1 MAILRFTPSP
11 DEEMSPEELAAYLTS
26 MMPEIPGYRVMRRIG
41 KGGMS
46 FVYLAVQESLDR
58 QVAIKITAPEILRDE
73 ISKQRFEQEARTIAK
88 LEHPCIVGIYE
99 VGRSPQGLMYYV
111 MPYLSKGHL
120 GQLDLRN
127 NELRIIAI
135 LRSLLSALGYAHTR
149 GIVHRDVKAENVLFD
164 NADRPVLADFGIALP
179 FRNSARIT
187 NVGFAV
193 GSAAYMA
200 PEQARGDNVDGRADL
215 YAVGV
220 LAYEMLTGRL
230 PFQGNDALALAVMH
244 AHDPVPPLPME
255 RRHWQ
260 SFLSIAMAKPRDQR
274 FRNAEQM
281 LNALD
286 ELERKL
292 RSQPSVC
299 LPATPVDGAGAA
311 GESPRSSNP
320 RADTAIA
327 AAAPAAAEASMAPA
341 GTAFRSWPWAA
352 AGILALGLSA
362 GAWWLASGM
371 TTDGSGRIVLDP
383 ILPQPDATNVDDP
396 IGAVAAAAI
405 GNLATETPATAAP
418 VATTVPAMAAGE
430 PVPTPPPGIAGTL
443 DFHSAPLPYDP
454 RIPAAREL
462 AAAERQIARLRL
474 SLPPGDNAI
483 DSLRAARGLAPRDPA
498 LPALEDL
505 LLAAFAGQFERL
517 LAEGQ
522 HEAAG
527 AAWQRLGAFADE
539 AGLRTRPA
547 WTTLV
552 AAREAGVHTTLAE
565 AVRRRDAALLA
576 AAEADIA
583 RFDLD
588 AAAFVAALRAA
599 RLALLPAPGARLT
612 GPGPAMRLVVG
623 PTESRNGWAA
633 METEVT
639 RADFGAFASAT
650 GRAAARCRGG
660 FLERRDWNS
669 PGFPQAGDEPV
680 VCVTAADAEAFAQ
693 WRGQRDGQRYRLPDA
708 TKWQA
713 MARGAAYGCN
723 GTRLDCDRRP
733 GTARAGTGQA
743 SPLGLRDIGG
753 NVREWLAGGR
763 EAGGGGWR
771 TVPGSL
777 PGAIQTIADPR
788 GQDDLGFRLVRE
800 VTLDELLAAGSR
812 D

>member
-11 DEEMSPEELAAYLTS
+11 DEELSPEELSAYLTS

-73 ISKQRFEQEARTIAK
+73 VSKERFEQEARTIAK

-120 GQLDLRN
+120 GQRDLRN
-127 NELRIIAI
+127 DEARIIAV

-179 FRNSARIT
+179 FRSSTRIT

-244 AHDPVPPLPME
+244 AHDPIPPLPAE

-260 SFLSIAMAKPRDQR
+260 PLLSIAMAKSREQR

-281 LNALD
+281 LSALD

-292 RSQPSVC
+292 QGRPSTP
-299 LPATPVDGAGAA
+299 LPATPPGNTATASASSQASDPRANTVIAPAVAVAAA
-311 GESPRSSNP
+311 GTP
-320 RADTAIA
+320 RAA
-327 AAAPAAAEASMAPA
+327 ASRA
-341 GTAFRSWPWAA
+341 GRLAVWPWAGGGA
-352 AGILALGLSA
+352 LALLCAVGL
-362 GAWWLASGM
+362 WWLLQ
-371 TTDGSGRIVLDP
+371 GRMGPSAPLLDP
-383 ILPQPDATNVDDP
+383 ILPQSSATTNADP
-396 IGAVAAAAI
+396 IGAAVAA
-405 GNLATETPATAAP
+405 LDEESATAPSP
-418 VATTVPAMAAGE
+418 VA
-430 PVPTPPPGIAGTL
+430 IAGTTGDSMAGTL
-443 DFHSAPLPYDP
+443 GFLSQPLPYDP
-454 RIPAAREL
+454 RVPAAREL

-474 SLPPGDNAI
+474 SLPPGDNAL
-483 DSLRAARGLAPRDPA
+483 DSLRSARALAPRDPA
-498 LPALEDL
+498 LTDLED
-505 LLAAFAGQFERL
+505 RL
-517 LAEGQ
+517 LSAFNGQIGRLMAEGQ
-522 HEAAG
+522 RETAG
-527 AAWQRLGAFADE
+527 AAWQRLSSYADE
-539 AGLRTRPA
+539 AGLRARPLWA
-547 WTTLV
+547 ALV
-552 AAREAGVHTTLAE
+552 TARESEVRAGLAE
-565 AVRRRDAALLA
+565 AARRRDARLLA
-576 AAEADIA
+576 AVEADIA
-583 RFDLD
+583 RFGLD
-588 AAAFVAALRAA
+588 AAAFAAPLRAT
-599 RLALLPAPGARLT
+599 RLALLPAPGARLP
-612 GPGPAMRLVVG
+612 GPGPAMRLIV
-623 PTESRNGWAA
+623 PPSEARSGWAA
-633 METEVT
+633 METEVS
-639 RADFGAFASAT
+639 RADYAAFARAS
-650 GRAAARCRGG
+650 GRAESRCRGG
-660 FLERRDWNS
+660 FLDRRSWTA
-669 PGFPQAGDEPV
+669 PGFQQGEDEPV
-680 VCVTAADAEAFAQ
+680 VCVTAADAEAYAQ
-693 WRGQRDGQRYRLPDA
+693 WRSQRDGLRYRLPDA
-708 TKWQA
+708 AQWQA
-713 MARGAAYGCN
+713 MARGAPSDCTS
-723 GTRLDCDRRP
+723 TRLDCDRRP
-733 GTARAGTGQA
+733 GTVRAGAGQA

-771 TVPGSL
+771 TLPGSA
-777 PGAIQTIADPR
+777 PESVQSMSDAR

-800 VTLDELLAAGSR
+800 VPLDELLAGKASY
-812 D
+812 

>member
-73 ISKQRFEQEARTIAK
+73 VSKQRFEQEARTIAK

-120 GQLDLRN
+120 GQRDLRN
-127 NELRIIAI
+127 DELRIAAV

-179 FRNSARIT
+179 FRSSARIT
-187 NVGFAV
+187 SVGFAV

-255 RRHWQ
+255 RQHWQ
-260 SFLSIAMAKPRDQR
+260 AFLSIALAKSRDQR

-281 LNALD
+281 QSALD

-292 RSQPSVC
+292 RGQPSAR
-299 LPATPVDGAGAA
+299 LPTAPVGGIGVV
-311 GESPRSSNP
+311 GEPPRSSNP
-320 RADTAIA
+320 RADTAVA
-327 AAAPAAAEASMAPA
+327 AAAPAVAESSVTSA
-341 GTAFRSWPWAA
+341 GIGFRPWPWAA
-352 AGILALGLSA
+352 AGVLALGLA
-362 GAWWLASGM
+362 GGIWWLASGM
-371 TTDGSGRIVLDP
+371 TTDGSSRIVLDP
-383 ILPQPDATNVDDP
+383 ILPQPDVAKVDDP
-396 IGAVAAAAI
+396 IGAVAAA
-405 GNLATETPATAAP
+405 PTA
-418 VATTVPAMAAGE
+418 
-430 PVPTPPPGIAGTL
+430 PPGIAGTL

-498 LPALEDL
+498 LPMLEDA

-517 LAEGQ
+517 LAEDQ
-522 HEAAG
+522 REAAG
-527 AAWQRLGAFADE
+527 AAWQRLGAYAEE

-547 WTTLV
+547 WAALVGARETGVRTTL
-552 AAREAGVHTTLAE
+552 TE

-576 AAEADIA
+576 TAEADIA
-583 RFDLD
+583 RFGLD
-588 AAAFVAALRAA
+588 AAAFVAPLRAA
-599 RLALLPAPGARLT
+599 RLALLPAPGARLA
-612 GPGPAMRLVVG
+612 GPGPAMRLVVA
-623 PTESRNGWAA
+623 PTETRNGWAA

-639 RADFGAFASAT
+639 RADYSAFASAT
-650 GRAAARCRGG
+650 DRAASRCRGG

-669 PGFPQAGDEPV
+669 PGFQQAGDEPV
-680 VCVTAADAEAFAQ
+680 VCVTAADAEAYAQ
-693 WRGQRDGQRYRLPDA
+693 WRGPRYRLPDA
-708 TKWQA
+708 AKWQA
-713 MARGAAYGCN
+713 MARGAANGCD

-733 GTARAGTGQA
+733 GTVRAGAGQA
-743 SPLGLRDIGG
+743 SPLGLRDLGG

-777 PGAIQTIADPR
+777 PEAIQTVADPR

>member
-11 DEEMSPEELAAYLTS
+11 DEELSPEELSAYLTS

-46 FVYLAVQESLDR
+46 FVYLALQESLDR

-73 ISKQRFEQEARTIAK
+73 VSKQRFEQEARTIAK

-111 MPYLSKGHL
+111 MPYLAKGHL
-120 GQLDLRN
+120 GQRDLRN
-127 NELRIIAI
+127 DEARILAV

-179 FRNSARIT
+179 FRSSARIT
-187 NVGFAV
+187 SVGFAV

-244 AHDPVPPLPME
+244 AHDPIPPLPVE

-260 SFLSIAMAKPRDQR
+260 PLLSIAMAKSRDQR

-281 LNALD
+281 LSALD

-292 RSQPSVC
+292 QGRPSLP
-299 LPATPVDGAGAA
+299 LPAAPGGVAA
-311 GESPRSSNP
+311 GTTPLPVADP

-327 AAAPAAAEASMAPA
+327 PATPSAPAADAMPEAARTPWRA
-341 GTAFRSWPWAA
+341 WPWVA
-352 AGILALGLSA
+352 AGALALGLA
-362 GAWWLASGM
+362 GGVWWLLPDPTA
-371 TTDGSGRIVLDP
+371 DGRATVALDP
-383 ILPQPDATNVDDP
+383 ILPQPDAPTVADP
-396 IGAVAAAAI
+396 IGAVVAAI
-405 GNLATETPATAAP
+405 GAAAVEPEGAGAP
-418 VATTVPAMAAGE
+418 VAEPPVAGTAGE
-430 PVPTPPPGIAGTL
+430 AAGTL
-443 DFHSAPLPYDP
+443 GFQSQALPYDP
-454 RIPAAREL
+454 RLPAAREL

-474 SLPPGDNAI
+474 SLPPGDNAL
-483 DSLRAARGLAPRDPA
+483 DSLRAARALAPRDPA
-498 LPALEDL
+498 LARLEDA

-517 LAEGQ
+517 AAEGQ

-527 AAWQRLGAFADE
+527 AAWQRLAAYVDS
-539 AGLRTRPA
+539 AGLRTRPG
-547 WTTLV
+547 WTALV
-552 AAREAGVHTTLAE
+552 AAREAGV
-565 AVRRRDAALLA
+565 RDALAGAARGRDADLLA

-583 RFDLD
+583 RFGLD
-588 AAAFVAALRAA
+588 PATFAAPLRAA
-599 RLALLPAPGARLT
+599 RLALLPAPGARLA
-612 GPGPAMRLVVG
+612 GRGPAMRLVVA
-623 PTESRNGWAA
+623 PTETRSGWAA

-639 RADFGAFASAT
+639 RADYAAFAAAT
-650 GRAAARCRGG
+650 GRAESRCRGG
-660 FLERRDWNS
+660 FLDRRSWRS
-669 PGFPQAGDEPV
+669 PGFAQGADEPV

-693 WRGQRDGQRYRLPDA
+693 WHGQRYGHRYRLPDA
-708 TKWQA
+708 TQWQA
-713 MARGAAYGCN
+713 MARGAPRDCA

-733 GTARAGTGQA
+733 GTVRAGAGQA
-743 SPLGLRDIGG
+743 SPLGLRDVGG

-771 TVPGSL
+771 TLPGSL
-777 PGAIQTIADPR
+777 PEAVQTVADPR

-800 VTLDELLAAGSR
+800 VPLDELLAARSR

>member
-11 DEEMSPEELAAYLTS
+11 DEELSPEELSAYLTS

-73 ISKQRFEQEARTIAK
+73 VSKERFEQEARTIAK

-120 GQLDLRN
+120 GQRDLRN
-127 NELRIIAI
+127 DEARIIAV

-179 FRNSARIT
+179 FRSSTRIT

-244 AHDPVPPLPME
+244 AHDPIPPLPVE

-260 SFLSIAMAKPRDQR
+260 PFLSIAMAKSREQR

-281 LNALD
+281 LSALD

-292 RSQPSVC
+292 QGRPSTP
-299 LPATPVDGAGAA
+299 LPATPTNVAA
-311 GESPRSSNP
+311 VSAPQASDP

-327 AAAPAAAEASMAPA
+327 PTAALAAAGASKAAVPRAGRFAP
-341 GTAFRSWPWAA
+341 WPWAGGGA
-352 AGILALGLSA
+352 LALLCAVGL
-362 GAWWLASGM
+362 WWLLQ
-371 TTDGSGRIVLDP
+371 GRMGPSAPLLDP
-383 ILPQPDATNVDDP
+383 ILPQPSATTTADP
-396 IGAVAAAAI
+396 IGAAVAALEEEPATAPSPVAAAST
-405 GNLATETPATAAP
+405 ATDNR
-418 VATTVPAMAAGE
+418 
-430 PVPTPPPGIAGTL
+430 AGTL
-443 DFHSAPLPYDP
+443 GFQSQPLPYDP
-454 RIPAAREL
+454 RVPAAREL

-474 SLPPGDNAI
+474 SLPPGDNAL
-483 DSLRAARGLAPRDPA
+483 DSLRGARALAPRDPA
-498 LPALEDL
+498 LAALED
-505 LLAAFAGQFERL
+505 RL
-517 LAEGQ
+517 LTAFNGQIGRLVAEGQ
-522 HEAAG
+522 RETAG
-527 AAWQRLGAFADE
+527 AAWQRLGAYADE
-539 AGLRTRPA
+539 AGLRTRPLWA
-547 WTTLV
+547 ALV
-552 AAREAGVHTTLAE
+552 TARETEVRAGLAE
-565 AVRRRDAALLA
+565 AARRRDARLLA
-576 AAEADIA
+576 AVEADIA
-583 RFDLD
+583 RFGLQP
-588 AAAFVAALRAA
+588 AAFAAPLRAA
-599 RLALLPAPGARLT
+599 RLALLPAPGARLA
-612 GPGPAMRLVVG
+612 GPGPAMRLVV
-623 PTESRNGWAA
+623 PPSETRSGWAA
-633 METEVT
+633 METEVS
-639 RADFGAFASAT
+639 RADYAAFARAS
-650 GRAAARCRGG
+650 GRAESRCRGG
-660 FLERRDWNS
+660 FLERRSWTA
-669 PGFPQAGDEPV
+669 PGFQQGGDEPV
-680 VCVTAADAEAFAQ
+680 VCVTAADAAAYAQ
-693 WRGQRDGQRYRLPDA
+693 WRSQRDGLRYRLPDA
-708 TKWQA
+708 AQWQA
-713 MARGAAYGCN
+713 MARGAPSDCA

-733 GTARAGTGQA
+733 GTVRAGAGQA

-771 TVPGSL
+771 TLPGSA
-777 PGAIQTIADPR
+777 PESVQSINDAR

-800 VTLDELLAAGSR
+800 VPLDELLTGKASP
-812 D
+812 